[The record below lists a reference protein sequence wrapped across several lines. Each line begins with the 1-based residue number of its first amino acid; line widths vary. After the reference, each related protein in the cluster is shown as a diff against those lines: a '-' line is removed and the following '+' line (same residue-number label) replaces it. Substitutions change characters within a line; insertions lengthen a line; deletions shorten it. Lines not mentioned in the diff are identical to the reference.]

1 MEIFVA
7 IITGLFGMWIGM
19 TMTVVWEIKKIVK
32 DIRKALVG
40 Y

>member
-7 IITGLFGMWIGM
+7 IITGIFGLWVGM
-19 TMTVVWEIKKIVK
+19 TMTTIWEIKKIVK
-32 DIRKALVG
+32 DIRRELVG